1 LGNCTIGH
9 GWDRK
14 LGEKDSENTAVR
26 VARCWVMPKG
36 TSVKVAENALPK
48 SVKIIAKV
56 TQVRPVTRELIYS
69 DEVTTAAGADFHY
82 PSHQ

>member
-1 LGNCTIGH
+1 
-9 GWDRK
+9 
-14 LGEKDSENTAVR
+14 
-26 VARCWVMPKG
+26 MPKG

-56 TQVRPVTRELIYS
+56 TEVRPVTRELIYS